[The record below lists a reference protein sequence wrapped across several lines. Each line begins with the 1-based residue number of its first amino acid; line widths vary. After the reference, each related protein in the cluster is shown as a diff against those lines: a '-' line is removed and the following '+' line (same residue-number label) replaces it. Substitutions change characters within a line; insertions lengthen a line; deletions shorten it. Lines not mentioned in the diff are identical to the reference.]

1 MPFSDQYDPII
12 YKLQEQ
18 IKEEKSKA
26 LKWEQEASMY
36 KSKVFKLDAKIMELE
51 KKLNERS

>member
-1 MPFSDQYDPII
+1 MSLPVNYKELAI
-12 YKLQEQ
+12 YW
-18 IKEEKSKA
+18 EETANREKAKA

-51 KKLNERS
+51 RELNERS

>member
-1 MPFSDQYDPII
+1 MSDPKELADYWYDK
-12 YKLQEQ
+12 YEQE
-18 IKEEKSKA
+18 KAKA